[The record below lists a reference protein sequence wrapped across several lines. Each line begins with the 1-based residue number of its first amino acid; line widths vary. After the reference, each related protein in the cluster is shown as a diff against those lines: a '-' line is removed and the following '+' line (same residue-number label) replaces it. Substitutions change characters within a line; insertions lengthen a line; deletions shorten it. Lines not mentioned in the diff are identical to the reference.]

1 MSKQGLRR
9 TRILLFQTE
18 VPNCISD
25 AADLLLRENCFP
37 NAEILLICS
46 ELDREKLEGTG
57 KFDRIHTYSRSG
69 VLKNLRFLRA
79 IIKNFDPDISSAVFS
94 GRPIFRKPKLGFF
107 ALSSS
112 HRYVFD
118 ARMDGY
124 WLKLR
129 SSSRMFLQDRQA
141 MAKYSE
147 KSEEPKHSLR
157 TLLIETESR
166 KAVEKAIKTI
176 GKPEVV
182 PNARIS
188 LFCGHE
194 RAREFKGN
202 PALEEIHCYTKKTFW
217 SDFKVLWPLFRSKPD
232 VLVAI
237 FSGRRI
243 FMKQKMLYWLL
254 PARARLAFNEHN
266 DCFYL
271 TRWNALQ
278 LLRFDR
284 PRSSVDSLASRR
296 VIQLIL
302 KGFLFLPRFAYLLVW
317 VTLMKLLRAYRLEKL
332 LKYASTR
339 PSE

>member
-1 MSKQGLRR
+1 
-9 TRILLFQTE
+9 
-18 VPNCISD
+18 
-25 AADLLLRENCFP
+25 
-37 NAEILLICS
+37 
-46 ELDREKLEGTG
+46 
-57 KFDRIHTYSRSG
+57 
-69 VLKNLRFLRA
+69 LRA
-79 IIKNFDPDISSAVFS
+79 IIKHFDPDVSSAVLS
-94 GRPIFRKPKLGFF
+94 GRPIFWKPKLGFF

-112 HRYVFD
+112 RRYVFD

-129 SSSRMFLQDRQA
+129 SSNRIFLQDQKA

-147 KSEEPKHSLR
+147 KPQEPQDSPR

-166 KAVEKAIKTI
+166 EAVERAIKTI

-194 RAREFKGN
+194 RARAFKGN
-202 PALEEIHCYTKKTFW
+202 PALEEVHCYTKKNLF
-217 SDFKVLWPLFRSKPD
+217 SDFKVIWPLFRSKPD
-232 VLVAI
+232 VLAAI

-243 FMKQKMLYWLL
+243 FMKQKILFWLL

-271 TRWNALQ
+271 KRRNALRV
-278 LLRFDR
+278 LRLER
-284 PRSSVDSLASRR
+284 PGSPLDVMASRR

-302 KGFLFLPRFAYLLVW
+302 KGVLFLPRFAYLLVW
-317 VTLMKLLRAYRLEKL
+317 VTLMKLLRAYRLEKIAEL
-332 LKYASTR
+332 TSRTE
-339 PSE
+339 P